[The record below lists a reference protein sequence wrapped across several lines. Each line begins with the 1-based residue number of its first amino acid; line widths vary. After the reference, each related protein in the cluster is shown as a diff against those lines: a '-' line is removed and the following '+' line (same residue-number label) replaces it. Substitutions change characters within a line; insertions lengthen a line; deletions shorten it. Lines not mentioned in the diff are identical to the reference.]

1 MSHYDSPVQ
10 EDVNGSHTKTV
21 TIAEAL
27 NIAKAE
33 ITVFKTLKQ
42 KTLALWTTFRTTGQQ
57 TSQRSGCSCNILPS
71 ETGQAGRRLSR
82 SDRRA

>member
-10 EDVNGSHTKTV
+10 EHVNGSLTKTV

-42 KTLALWTTFRTTGQQ
+42 KTLALWTTFRTIGQQ
-57 TSQRSGCSCNILPS
+57 TSKRSGRSCTILPY
-71 ETGQAGRRLSR
+71 
-82 SDRRA
+82 